1 MTIKNQLTISDTTV
15 EDIETIIEL
24 TKELGYTVTREEIK
38 DKIKK
43 FSNSLTE
50 KVLIAEID
58 KIVGWMHVSL
68 VEPLESKAFVEIRG
82 IVVKE
87 EYRKQGI
94 GTKLIQAAE
103 KWGKEKGCK
112 KIRIRTNIKRNET
125 RKYYSNLNY
134 KSIKTQEV
142 FEKEIDL

>member
-1 MTIKNQLTISDTTV
+1 MTFHNKLKIYDAG
-15 EDIETIIEL
+15 IEHIESIIEL
-24 TKELGYTVTREEIK
+24 TKELGYSVTREEIEN
-38 DKIKK
+38 KIKK
-43 FSNSLTE
+43 FSSSLTE

-58 KIVGWMHVSL
+58 RVVGWMHVSL
-68 VEPLESKAFVEIRG
+68 VEPLESKAFIEIRG
-82 IVVKE
+82 IVVNS

-112 KIRIRTNIKRNET
+112 KIRIRTNVKRTET